1 MITERKDTRQDS
13 LKVLNKALRKAD
25 DKAARIS
32 EAKGFSIVKKYR
44 NQIIEVSPTGRK
56 TVLEKIRPS
65 QKLETKVFKL
75 R

>member
-1 MITERKDTRQDS
+1 MITEKKNIDPDS

-25 DKAARIS
+25 NKAARIS
-32 EAKGFSIVKKYR
+32 EAKGFSVVKKYR
-44 NQIIEVSPTGRK
+44 NQIVEVSPAGRK
-56 TVLEKIRPS
+56 RVLETIRPS

>member
-1 MITERKDTRQDS
+1 MITERKDTVKDS
-13 LKVLNKALRKAD
+13 LQVLNKALRRAD

-32 EAKGFSIVKKYR
+32 EAKGFSVVKKYR
-44 NQIIEVSPTGRK
+44 NQIVEVSPTGRK
-56 TVLEKIRPS
+56 KVLETMRPS